1 MFLKS
6 FQQMKKSIFIKFIF
20 IIIFCLATYSTLYA
34 QINAPIDFHLWDDA
48 SVSTTC
54 TGNTYYVSNSG
65 KDTAI
70 GITPASAW
78 ATIGKVN
85 KSSFSPGDCILFKRG
100 DTWREQLLIPSS
112 GSASGGSITFG
123 AHGTGN
129 KPVIDGT
136 GLNLPTNH
144 GLIRGSAKNYIIV
157 ADIRVQNSGIGKAAE
172 NSGIGFYGGSY
183 ITVRN
188 CEAYNTESSGLKFNT
203 SSHVTVDGNEVSHAC
218 KNSWSESISLSTID
232 TFEVKNNVIHDNG
245 SPGFGGAG
253 TDAKDG
259 SHDGTIHHNEVYN
272 INGSNA
278 IYVDA
283 YSKHTYNIEIYSN
296 YIHDCTGVGFQ
307 IGSESGGLLENVSVH
322 HNIVHNTLKGGVA
335 FHNVFPSSG
344 AVKDIKIY
352 NNTFYM
358 NGQSG
363 VGQYGNIRVW
373 DQLIENLVIKNNIM
387 AQNYNFNVGIHQTTG
402 PAPSKYTVNYNVIYG
417 GQKNTGGFT
426 AVDGTNA
433 IISNPIFVN
442 VIADNFHL
450 QSGSPARDACDNSVW
465 RGILNIKDYDGVPIT
480 DGSGNIVALGG
491 RVNCGAYE

>member
-1 MFLKS
+1 MSLKKIKQLKRSMLIRVLFL
-6 FQQMKKSIFIKFIF
+6 M
-20 IIIFCLATYSTLYA
+20 IFCLAPYSILHA
-34 QINAPIDFHLWDDA
+34 QINAPNDFLQGDGA
-48 SVSTTC
+48 SSPTIC
-54 TGNTYYVSNSG
+54 KGRTYYVSSSG
-65 KDTAI
+65 RDTAV
-70 GITPASAW
+70 GLTPAAAW
-78 ATIGKVN
+78 ATVSKVK
-85 KSSFSPGDCILFKRG
+85 KSSFLPGDCILFKRG

-112 GSASGGSITFG
+112 GSASGGNITFG
-123 AHGTGN
+123 AYGTGN
-129 KPVIDGT
+129 RPVIDGT
-136 GLNLPTNH
+136 GVILSKNQ
-144 GLIRGSAKNYIIV
+144 GLIRGNGKNYITV
-157 ADIRVQNSGIGKAAE
+157 EDIRVQNSGIGKAAE

-188 CEAYNTESSGLKFNT
+188 CEAYNTESSGIKFNT
-203 SSHVTVDGNEVSHAC
+203 SSHVTVDGNEVSQAC
-218 KNSWSESISLSTID
+218 KNSRSESVSLSTIN

-296 YIHDCTGVGFQ
+296 YIHDCTGAGFQ

-387 AQNYNFNVGIHQTTG
+387 AKNYNFNVGIHQTTG
-402 PAPSKYTVNYNVIYG
+402 PAPSKYTVDYNVIYG
-417 GQKNTGGFT
+417 DQNDTGGFA

-433 IISNPIFVN
+433 KKSDPLFVDMS
-442 VIADNFHL
+442 ADDFHL
-450 QSGSPARDACDNSVW
+450 QSGSPARNACDNSVW
-465 RGILNIKDYDGVPIT
+465 RGIPNIKDYDGVPIT
-480 DGSGNIVALGG
+480 DGSGNIVTPSG
-491 RVNCGAYE
+491 RVSCGAYE